1 MVKRIQRLLLLILLI
16 MLRIFSKK
24 REATQYKLIKETE
37 MGLVYELTLPVVST
51 FDVVKR
57 VIRVDVNGVVD
68 TITLNRTDTT
78 ATLKPVPDNSV
89 VKISVS
95 DVDDA
100 GNESGY
106 GEELVFTALDTIPPA
121 RPGMPQVTLVGET
134 PDAIATP
141 APEPV
146 PDQTPV
152 DVVEPS
158 IDPVEAT
165 TTEEAE

>member
-1 MVKRIQRLLLLILLI
+1 
-16 MLRIFSKK
+16 
-24 REATQYKLIKETE
+24 
-37 MGLVYELTLPVVST
+37 MGLVYELTLPAVGT

-57 VIRVDVNGVVD
+57 IVKIDVNGVIETV
-68 TITLNRTDTT
+68 TLNRTDTT
-78 ATLKPVPDNSV
+78 ATLKPVAEKSV

-121 RPGMPQVTLVGET
+121 RPGMPQVALVGET

-141 APEPV
+141 DPEPV
-146 PDQTPV
+146 PDKTPA
-152 DVVEPS
+152 DVVEAS

-165 TTEEAE
+165 TTEEVE